1 MRKSVLS
8 ALLVVTAISALA
20 EYSIDWFKI
29 AGGGGTSTGGVFIA
43 SGTLGQPDAGGPLTG
58 GGFAVVGGFWALPVV
73 VPTPG
78 APVLSIVPA
87 GPGLVT
93 LSWSPATPGF
103 VLQEKANL
111 SQPNWQNAP
120 SGATNPVVVPAA
132 LPRKFYRLFQ
142 P

>member
-1 MRKSVLS
+1 MFVKSHR
-8 ALLVVTAISALA
+8 LVVS
-20 EYSIDWFKI
+20 
-29 AGGGGTSTGGVFIA
+29 VFVA
-43 SGTLGQPDAGGPLTG
+43 SGTLGQPNAGGPLTG

-87 GPGLVT
+87 GPGLAMV
-93 LSWSPATPGF
+93 SWSPAMPGF

-111 SQPNWQNAP
+111 SQTNWQNAS
-120 SGATNPVVVPAA
+120 SGATNPVIVPAV
-132 LPRKFYRLFQ
+132 LPRRFYRLIQ